1 MAAFHGAVSMGADA
15 IEFDVHV
22 TADGKPVV
30 LHDYELARTTS
41 GVGLVHERDLDY
53 VRTLSAGRWFDGRY
67 ATESVPLLDEVL
79 ALQGVDFEL
88 EVKGLP
94 TAQLVSEIID
104 VVQRF
109 GVADRVQLTGH
120 HHLALT
126 AIHRQVPRVRLGL
139 FPPAYQDWMTD
150 HLYQQIVQQTAL
162 LGGFDVVHLRLPL
175 LERVDVPGLQA
186 AGLLVHAGDVNSAA
200 ELTAASELGVDHL
213 TTNDPR
219 GARRLLLDL
228 ARG

>member
-22 TADGKPVV
+22 TADGEPVV

-53 VRTLSAGRWFDGRY
+53 VRSLSAGLWFDGRFS
-67 ATESVPLLDEVL
+67 TESVPLLEEVL

-94 TAQLVSEIID
+94 TAHLVSEIID
-104 VVQRF
+104 AVQRF
-109 GVADRVQLTGH
+109 GIADRVQLTGH

-126 AIHRQVPRVRLGL
+126 AIHRQLPGVRLGL
-139 FPPAYQDWMTD
+139 FPPTYQVWMTD

-200 ELTAASELGVDHL
+200 ELTAASELGVDQL